1 MNIKSELHKKNSS
14 KISVDGLV
22 IAKFSRSVFKDMKKG
37 QITAANCTCSVWE
50 NFYQTIENLT
60 KWNDHFK
67 KNNDIIYHV
76 KSYKDISKA
85 HAEGKVGIILGW
97 QNTSAIENDLKKLKI
112 FYDLGIRVAQL
123 TYNTQ
128 NLVGSGCWETCDGGL
143 SDFGKDVVL
152 EMNRLGMVIDLS
164 HVGPKT
170 SSDTI
175 SLSKSPVTYTHCCPA
190 LKKHPRNKT
199 DYQLKEIANKGGM
212 VGFASYTPFLPKGSN
227 SNIDDC
233 IDAMDYLINVVGE
246 DQVGIGTDWVQ
257 DQDISFFQ
265 YLQKDKGI
273 GRYVSTPYKEVPP
286 MPKGISKLSQFQN
299 FVPAME
305 RAGWSTTKIEKVL
318 GQNWYLFFKKIWK

>member
-22 IAKFSRSVFKDMKKG
+22 IAKFSRSVFKDMQKG

-212 VGFASYTPFLPKGSN
+212 VGFASYTPFLPKGSK

-233 IDAMDYLINVVGE
+233 IDAMNHLINIVGE

>member
-1 MNIKSELHKKNSS
+1 MNIKSELHKKISS

-22 IAKFSRSVFKDMKKG
+22 IAKFSRSVFKDMQKG

-128 NLVGSGCWETCDGGL
+128 NLVGSGCWETHDGGL

-175 SLSKSPVTYTHCCPA
+175 RLSKSPVTYTHCCPA

-212 VGFASYTPFLPKGSN
+212 IGFASYTPFLPKGSN

-233 IDAMDYLINVVGE
+233 IDAMDHLINVVGE

>member
-1 MNIKSELHKKNSS
+1 MNIKSELHKKISS

-22 IAKFSRSVFKDMKKG
+22 IAKFSRSVFKDMQKG

-67 KNNDIIYHV
+67 RNNDIIYHV

-175 SLSKSPVTYTHCCPA
+175 RLSKSPVTYTHCCPA

-212 VGFASYTPFLPKGSN
+212 IGFASYTPFLPKGSN

-233 IDAMDYLINVVGE
+233 IDAMDHLINVVGE

>member
-1 MNIKSELHKKNSS
+1 MNIKSELHKKISS

-22 IAKFSRSVFKDMKKG
+22 IAKFSRSVFKDMQKG

-128 NLVGSGCWETCDGGL
+128 NLVGSGCWETHDGGL

-233 IDAMDYLINVVGE
+233 IEAMDYLINVVGE

>member
-22 IAKFSRSVFKDMKKG
+22 IAKFSRSVFKDMQKG

-50 NFYQTIENLT
+50 NFYQTIQNLT

-212 VGFASYTPFLPKGSN
+212 IGFASYTPFLPKGSN

>member
-1 MNIKSELHKKNSS
+1 MNIKSELHKKISS

-22 IAKFSRSVFKDMKKG
+22 IAKFSRSVFKDMQKG

-50 NFYQTIENLT
+50 NFYQTIDNLT

-67 KNNDIIYHV
+67 RNNDIIYHV

-233 IDAMDYLINVVGE
+233 IDAMDHLINVVGE

>member
-22 IAKFSRSVFKDMKKG
+22 IAKFSRSVFKDMQKG

-175 SLSKSPVTYTHCCPA
+175 RLSKSPVTYTHCCPA

-212 VGFASYTPFLPKGSN
+212 IGFASYTPFLPKGSN

-233 IDAMDYLINVVGE
+233 IDAMDHLINVVGE